1 MCTSIFL
8 QAPRGKFILAFL
20 AEIREEGNSRNEIRT
35 LHWSSTNMRKGW
47 RDSGAVG
54 ESVYCRWNF
63 LR

>member
-8 QAPRGKFILAFL
+8 QALRGKFKLAFL

-35 LHWSSTNMRKGW
+35 LHWPSTNM
-47 RDSGAVG
+47 SGAVG

-63 LR
+63 LH